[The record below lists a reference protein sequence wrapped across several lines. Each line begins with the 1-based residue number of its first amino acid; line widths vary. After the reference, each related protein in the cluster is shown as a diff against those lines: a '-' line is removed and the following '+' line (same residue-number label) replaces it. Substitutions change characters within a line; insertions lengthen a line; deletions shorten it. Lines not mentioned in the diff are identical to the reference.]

1 MKTNGGRIPG
11 EVMPFYNAWLGGAS
25 ELNPIFWG
33 VSEPN
38 IARLIATT
46 LAANQMPTPTTETA
60 SYMLM
65 HVLGRQ

>member
-1 MKTNGGRIPG
+1 MKTNGGRLPG
-11 EVMPFYNAWLGGAS
+11 EVVPFYNVWLGGAS
-25 ELNPIFWG
+25 ELNPIFSG
-33 VSEPN
+33 VPEPN

-60 SYMLM
+60 SCMLM